1 MPRRCR
7 WLVLAT
13 ALLTIWQVR
22 PELLASPSEN
32 VPGLDYAKAGAEGLE
47 HLKAIVRLDTSNPP
61 GNESRVTAYL
71 AEQLKKVGLEPEL
84 FESVPGRG
92 SLMVRYRGTG
102 AGKPLLIMSHIDVV
116 PVETDRW
123 SVPPFDG
130 LVRDGFLWGRGTLD
144 DKGMAAAELETMLLL
159 ARHKPKLA
167 RDVIFLAEADEE
179 AGGTYG
185 MDYLLEKHPELFDAE
200 LVLNEGGLVV
210 WDQQAKIQYVAVQTT
225 EKVYQDFTILAH
237 GTAGHSSIPAGDNPV
252 VRLIQALDRL
262 GKITFPVSLND
273 TTLGFF
279 KGLASVLPGEMGACA
294 VKLEDPTMGA
304 RCAALLSRNPNFN
317 AMLHTTCTPTILTA
331 GYKENVIPATA
342 RANLNCRILPG
353 ADMAAFTEML
363 RTTIQDPKVDVT
375 PARAFTPPT
384 PASPINTPLYAS
396 IQKVAH
402 SMSPGVPV
410 VPFMS
415 PGGTDSQV
423 LRQRGMVAYG
433 LMPFPILEEDLRT
446 MHANDERISIKAY
459 TWGQEMLAR
468 IVLETANQP

>member
-1 MPRRCR
+1 MARRCA
-7 WLVLAT
+7 WLALLLVLLPAP
-13 ALLTIWQVR
+13 AIR
-22 PELLASPSEN
+22 PHLSASPPEII
-32 VPGLDYAKAGAEGLE
+32 PGLDYAKVGAEGLE
-47 HLKAIVRLDTSNPP
+47 HLKAMVRLDTSNPP

-71 AEQLKKVGLEPEL
+71 AEQLRKGGLEPML
-84 FESVPGRG
+84 FESEAGRG
-92 SLMVRYRGTG
+92 SLLVRYRGSG
-102 AGKPLLIMSHIDVV
+102 GGKPLLIMSHIDVV
-116 PVETDRW
+116 PVEKSLW
-123 SVPPFDG
+123 SVPPFDA
-130 LVRDGFLWGRGTLD
+130 VVQNGFLYGRGTLD

-167 RDVIFLAEADEE
+167 RDVVFLAEADEE

-200 LVLNEGGLVV
+200 LVLNEGGLVA

-237 GTAGHSSIPAGDNPV
+237 GTAGHSSIPTGDNPV
-252 VRLIQALDRL
+252 VRLIQALDLL

-273 TTLGFF
+273 TTRGFF
-279 KGLASVLPGEMGACA
+279 KGLAAVLPGEMGACA
-294 VKLEDPTMGA
+294 AKLEDPSMGD
-304 RCAALLSRNPNFN
+304 RCATLLSRNPNFN
-317 AMLHTTCTPTILTA
+317 AMLHTTCTPTMLEA

-353 ADMAAFTEML
+353 ADMVAFTEML
-363 RTTIQDPKVDVT
+363 RAKIQDPKVDVT
-375 PARAFTPPT
+375 PAREFTPPT
-384 PASPINTPLYAS
+384 PASPLSTPLYDS

-446 MHANDERISIKAY
+446 MHANDERISLKSY
-459 TWGQEMLAR
+459 TWGQEMLTR
-468 IVLETANQP
+468 IVLETAKQP